1 MYKVFMKK
9 EAYSISRYLNVR
21 VPARLLRRSFSF
33 TRMAPSYRFNV
44 YAVFDVLKMFNFKSG
59 LAMFLGS
66 EGLRV
71 VIGRLSL

>member
-1 MYKVFMKK
+1 MSVCQ
-9 EAYSISRYLNVR
+9 R
-21 VPARLLRRSFSF
+21 VCSGGRFPFF